1 MEGFAQLHSLAP
13 LCPRKQHGLPN
24 EQGGVWVSCQL
35 IWKYFEK
42 RNLCNPPGQRNL
54 HHPAHSLFTKSTT
67 LFEIP
72 SADGLTS
79 HWIITKHSLQLQTTQ
94 TNARQDTAAASR
106 HCKGTAHNKLNGLR
120 LFKVVLKSGQNSQY
134 YEFFLWSPSKTFQ
147 ITEWFLLLSLTARN
161 EVRDL
166 WQATPFMTT
175 RQTTTYTAK
184 YRLQAY

>member
-24 EQGGVWVSCQL
+24 EQGGVWVGCHL
-35 IWKYFEK
+35 IWKYLEK

-72 SADGLTS
+72 STDGLTS
-79 HWIITKHSLQLQTTQ
+79 HCIITKHSLQLQTTQ
-94 TNARQDTAAASR
+94 TNARQDTAAASG
-106 HCKGTAHNKLNGLR
+106 HCKGTVHNKLSSLR
-120 LFKVVLKSGQNSQY
+120 LFKLVLKIGQNSQY
-134 YEFFLWSPSKTFQ
+134 YEFFLWSPFKTFQ

-161 EVRDL
+161 
-166 WQATPFMTT
+166 
-175 RQTTTYTAK
+175 
-184 YRLQAY
+184 